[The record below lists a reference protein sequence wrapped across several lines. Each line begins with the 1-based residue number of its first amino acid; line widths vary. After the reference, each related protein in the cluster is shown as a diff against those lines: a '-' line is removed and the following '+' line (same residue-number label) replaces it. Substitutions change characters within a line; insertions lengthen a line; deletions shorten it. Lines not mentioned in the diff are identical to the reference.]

1 NADKNTKIDEL
12 AAQLARKPLVVVQP
26 MDEQLAERREEL
38 ATKATAAEAAIAGAL
53 HPAVQLLVE
62 KGEESGQ
69 DQRPIIAGMLAQV
82 ERALL
87 QIRAEYNIPATL
99 SASATPTWMADDSEE
114 AVKAALAE
122 AAKQGE

>member
-1 NADKNTKIDEL
+1 
-12 AAQLARKPLVVVQP
+12 QP

-87 QIRAEYNIPATL
+87 QIRAEYNIPATP
-99 SASATPTWMADDSEE
+99 SASVTPTWMADDSEE